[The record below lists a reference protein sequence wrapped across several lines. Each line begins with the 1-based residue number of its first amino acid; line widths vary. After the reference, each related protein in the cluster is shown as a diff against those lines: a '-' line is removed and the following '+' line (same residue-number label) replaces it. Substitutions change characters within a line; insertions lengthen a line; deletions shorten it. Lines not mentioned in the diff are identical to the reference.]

1 MNLILALLGILVLA
15 SDPLAASAGRAQA
28 AAPSRS
34 APTEAAALTEGAIR
48 AERTAPIGRGAAPHP
63 SPRWSWPLSPIPAVV
78 GAFDPPE
85 RKWLPGHR
93 GVDLAASP
101 GQPVLS
107 PADGVVT
114 FSGRV
119 VHRGVITV
127 TARTGERIS
136 FEPVVDQLAR
146 GRPVRRGEEIA
157 RRDPDLPHEPCGSC
171 LHWGVRR
178 GERYLHPLAYVRRL
192 APSVLLP
199 PPRPASR
206 PGPQAPTHPPDAAAP
221 AAPSLRPPTSDR
233 PTSRRTA
240 PSGGSPA
247 S

>member
-1 MNLILALLGILVLA
+1 MGRMNLLLALLGVLLLA
-15 SDPLAASAGRAQA
+15 WDPPAAAGGMAQALAPYRSASAVA
-28 AAPSRS
+28 A
-34 APTEAAALTEGAIR
+34 
-48 AERTAPIGRGAAPHP
+48 HP
-63 SPRWSWPLSPIPAVV
+63 SPRWSWPLSPVPAVV

-127 TARTGERIS
+127 TARSGERIS
-136 FEPVVDQLAR
+136 FEPVVDQLPR
-146 GRPVRRGEEIA
+146 GRTVRAGEEIA
-157 RRDPDLPHEPCGSC
+157 HRDPELSHEPCGSC
-171 LHWGVRR
+171 LHWGVRK
-178 GERYLHPLAYVRRL
+178 GERYLHPLAFVRRL

-199 PPRPASR
+199 PR
-206 PGPQAPTHPPDAAAP
+206 PGPPPEPQAQGGPPTAAA
-221 AAPSLRPPTSDR
+221 AAVPSLRPPTADR

>member
-1 MNLILALLGILVLA
+1 MGGMNLLVALLGALLLT
-15 SDPLAASAGRAQA
+15 SWPLTTAGGTAQA
-28 AAPSRS
+28 AAPSR
-34 APTEAAALTEGAIR
+34 AASTV
-48 AERTAPIGRGAAPHP
+48 AAHP
-63 SPRWSWPLSPIPAVV
+63 SPRWSWPLSPVPAVV

-127 TARTGERIS
+127 TARSGERIS
-136 FEPVVDQLAR
+136 FEPVVDQLPR
-146 GRPVRRGEEIA
+146 GRPVLAGQEIA
-157 RRDPDLPHEPCGSC
+157 RRDPDLSHEPCGSC
-171 LHWGVRR
+171 LHWGVRK
-178 GERYLHPLAYVRRL
+178 GERYLHPLAFVRRL

-199 PPRPASR
+199 PPRAGSA
-206 PGPQAPTHPPDAAAP
+206 PGPQALGVLPAPEAPGRPPNAEVAAG
-221 AAPSLRPPTSDR
+221 PSLRPPTSDR
-233 PTSRRTA
+233 PTWRRTA